1 MDHTRPYE
9 YSNKA
14 STQSV
19 NRSQGNQSTE
29 LIRSR
34 SRSPGSDCTVTAHH
48 IRQQVPRPRMPPDRP
63 TPVYRQDPN
72 DPARF
77 LNVPRPY
84 RQWNIPADQYNGAAW
99 AVHRKSDFETGAI
112 PHFYPDR
119 WVSGQSF
126 GSAAKDMG
134 RKGVLVNGKSFSCSR
149 NTACRL
155 IRTAQKSRE
164 EILGRECY
172 REPTPALTN
181 NSTRSQSVASDLA
194 GGFCAIRLNSVPP
207 RSERENADDGSELG
221 DDFDLYSP
229 SIQLETYENT
239 HADHPK
245 QIWSLANASE
255 EQIAQNSSGVDDGGS
270 TTPIWSLANSSGEKT
285 TPFNKGNSN
294 VDDDGSATPIWSLA
308 SSSGQQLA
316 RVNSGGLNMDDDG
329 SATPIWSLANYSER
343 QLNGNSLDVDDGSST
358 PKQGRLSYDRFFSRD
373 GSAES
378 DTFTSYNQRSMGGNP
393 LLVDDN
399 LSSRESTPSL
409 CLADFMDY
417 DSRKVS
423 TLLNSEGSQCNLIDL
438 SSPAPSSPNGSRCGS
453 VTPFYGIQSH
463 SRANSRQ
470 SSADCTSIPTRSR
483 ADHILDDD
491 WESSFGI
498 VARDRCFTLRGTGNK
513 ENPLLIDDDEE
524 PTNIRGGGGVSNRFQ
539 GLNLKSDID
548 ADDDPNFMGID
559 WFSKQT
565 LLL

>member
-1 MDHTRPYE
+1 MWE
-9 YSNKA
+9 
-14 STQSV
+14 
-19 NRSQGNQSTE
+19 
-29 LIRSR
+29 
-34 SRSPGSDCTVTAHH
+34 
-48 IRQQVPRPRMPPDRP
+48 
-63 TPVYRQDPN
+63 
-72 DPARF
+72 
-77 LNVPRPY
+77 
-84 RQWNIPADQYNGAAW
+84 
-99 AVHRKSDFETGAI
+99 
-112 PHFYPDR
+112 
-119 WVSGQSF
+119 
-126 GSAAKDMG
+126 G
-134 RKGVLVNGKSFSCSR
+134 RGYLPIVRVLRSR
-149 NTACRL
+149 NTACQL
-155 IRTAQKSRE
+155 IRTVQKSHG

-207 RSERENADDGSELG
+207 RSERGDADDGSELA

-229 SIQLETYENT
+229 SMQLETYENT
-239 HADHPK
+239 HPENPK
-245 QIWSLANASE
+245 QIWSLANASG
-255 EQIAQNSSGVDDGGS
+255 EQTTQFNSDNSGGGGS
-270 TTPIWSLANSSGEKT
+270 GSATPIWSLANSSGERT
-285 TPFNKGNSN
+285 TQFNNGNSNVDDDGSAIPIWSLANYSSQQLARVNNGDSN

-308 SSSGQQLA
+308 NSSEQQL
-316 RVNSGGLNMDDDG
+316 DDD
-329 SATPIWSLANYSER
+329 SS
-343 QLNGNSLDVDDGSST
+343 DVDDGSST
-358 PKQGRLSYDRFFSRD
+358 PKQGCLSYNRFFSRD

-409 CLADFMDY
+409 CLADFMHY

-423 TLLNSEGSQCNLIDL
+423 SLLNSEGSQCNLIDL

-453 VTPFYGIQSH
+453 VAPLYGIQSR

-470 SSADCTSIPTRSR
+470 SSLDCTSIPTRSH

-498 VARDRCFTLRGTGNK
+498 VARDRRFTLKGTGNK
-513 ENPLLIDDDEE
+513 ENPLLIDDDDEE
-524 PTNIRGGGGVSNRFQ
+524 PTNNRGGGGVSNRFQ
-539 GLNLKSDID
+539 GLNLKPDID
-548 ADDDPNFMGID
+548 TEDEPNFMGID